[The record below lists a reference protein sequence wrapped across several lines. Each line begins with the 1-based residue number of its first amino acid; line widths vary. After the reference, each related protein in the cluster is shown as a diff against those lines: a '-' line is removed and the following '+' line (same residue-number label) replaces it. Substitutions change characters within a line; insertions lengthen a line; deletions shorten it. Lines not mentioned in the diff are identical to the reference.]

1 MTKTAKTITYA
12 AGIFTAFWLI
22 IAFLITSVEAVAYW
36 TPGYYEKEYTKYQ
49 VLNDLPEMNMDDL
62 LDVTD
67 EMMAFL
73 RGKRE
78 DLHVYTTMGGEY
90 REFFNDRE
98 IAHMEDV
105 RGLFIGGLWLRRIG
119 ILITLCFAA
128 LAYFWGRKSAERTEA
143 LKRLIPKS
151 LCIGTGAVFAV
162 ALALIGIISTDFSKY
177 FIVFHKIFFNN
188 DLWVLD
194 PRTDMLINIVPEAF
208 FFDTA
213 ARIALVFAVIA
224 WVLRKLDLPA
234 VPILLGM
241 VLGKMTETNFRRALQ
256 ISDGSPSIFF
266 SSVYCI
272 IFLLLIVLAVGAIIR
287 GKLKEQKAV
296 KAAAQKE
303 A

>member
-22 IAFLITSVEAVAYW
+22 IAFLITSVEAVTYW

-49 VLNDLPEMNMDDL
+49 VLNDLPEMTMDDL

-67 EMMAFL
+67 QMMAFL

-105 RGLFIGGLWLRRIG
+105 QGLFIGGLWLRRIG

-128 LAYFWGRKSAERTEA
+128 LAYFRGRKSAERTEA

-151 LCIGTGAVFAV
+151 PVHSRHRRRLCFKRSERERHG
-162 ALALIGIISTDFSKY
+162 LSL
-177 FIVFHKIFFNN
+177 H
-188 DLWVLD
+188 L
-194 PRTDMLINIVPEAF
+194 
-208 FFDTA
+208 
-213 ARIALVFAVIA
+213 
-224 WVLRKLDLPA
+224 
-234 VPILLGM
+234 
-241 VLGKMTETNFRRALQ
+241 
-256 ISDGSPSIFF
+256 SPSGRTGP
-266 SSVYCI
+266 SGGNRVPH
-272 IFLLLIVLAVGAIIR
+272 LWL
-287 GKLKEQKAV
+287 
-296 KAAAQKE
+296 
-303 A
+303 

>member
-1 MTKTAKTITYA
+1 MTKQATAITYA

-22 IAFLITSVEAVAYW
+22 IAFLITSVEAVTYW

-49 VLNDLPEMNMDDL
+49 VLNDLPEMTMDDL

-78 DLHVYTTMGGEY
+78 NLHVYTTMGGEY

-105 RGLFIGGLWLRRIG
+105 QGLFIGGLWLRRIG
-119 ILITLCFAA
+119 ILITLCFAS
-128 LAYFWGRKSAERTEA
+128 LAYFWGHKSAERTAA

-162 ALALIGIISTDFSKY
+162 GLVLIGIISTDFTKY

-194 PRTDMLINIVPEAF
+194 PRTDMLINIVPEGF

-213 ARIALVFAVIA
+213 ARIAMVFAGIVMVFFVGNL
-224 WVLRKLDLPA
+224 VLYK
-234 VPILLGM
+234 
-241 VLGKMTETNFRRALQ
+241 RA
-256 ISDGSPSIFF
+256 G
-266 SSVYCI
+266 
-272 IFLLLIVLAVGAIIR
+272 R
-287 GKLKEQKAV
+287 
-296 KAAAQKE
+296 
-303 A
+303 